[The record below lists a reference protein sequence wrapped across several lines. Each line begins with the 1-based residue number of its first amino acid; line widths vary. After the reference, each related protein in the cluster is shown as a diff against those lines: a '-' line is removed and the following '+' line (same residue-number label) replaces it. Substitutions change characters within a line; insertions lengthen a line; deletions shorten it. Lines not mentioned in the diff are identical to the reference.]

1 MINHKEQ
8 TKSFSSHEV
17 LDNALNRSGYPA
29 GPAIISDVL
38 ENPQI
43 DGIQII
49 GEGGSGKTAIIVQVL
64 NRMQELL
71 NERIHTILPREGQE
85 LLAKRAQVS
94 RMMRFGVL
102 PQILPFDRF
111 VTKVVEDQGVHQSA
125 WAPETWGKVSDAIF
139 STVDPKLEEI
149 AQHNKRAR
157 LEGKGPSWI
166 LITDPVVLGNLDKG
180 REAAKKIGKRS
191 NVRTWGVPSDFDNKT
206 RAAQIRKYVLQEGL
220 SEEAIENILLD
231 QGIIYDGDFGKV
243 PALMR
248 RMATPELM
256 AQSDNQVEK
265 QIDDLQSS
273 GIIDA
278 SVNPLPESVIQK
290 IKENTPANQLD
301 RKLVHYSRRFPHM
314 MYVLRIQLGIP
325 QPQCDV
331 LFNIHLRDQKIHW
344 YQNALERA
352 ANNGGDF

>member
-1 MINHKEQ
+1 MINPKE
-8 TKSFSSHEV
+8 KAISSCSHEV
-17 LDNALNRSGYPA
+17 LDNSLNRSGYPA

-43 DGIQII
+43 DGIQFI
-49 GEGGSGKTAIIVQVL
+49 GEGGAGKTAIIVQVL
-64 NRMQELL
+64 NRMNELL
-71 NERIHTILPREGQE
+71 NEKIQTIVPREGQE

-94 RMMRFGVL
+94 RMIRFGVL

-111 VTKVVEDQGVHQSA
+111 VTKVVEDHGVHQSA
-125 WAPETWGKVSDAIF
+125 WAPETWEKVSDAIY

-149 AQHNKRAR
+149 ALHNKKAI

-220 SEEAIENILLD
+220 SEAAIEKILVD
-231 QGIIYDGDFGKV
+231 QGIVYDGDFGKV

-265 QIDDLQSS
+265 QIDDLQSA
-273 GIIDA
+273 GIDF
-278 SVNPLPESVIQK
+278 SSYPLPESVVQK

-301 RKLVHYSRRFPHM
+301 RKLDHYSRRFPHM

-344 YQNALERA
+344 YQKALEEA
-352 ANNGGDF
+352 ANKGG